1 MESKKLDQVENLNP
15 LNQWISYISCAAYGF
30 CFDFLCY
37 SHMYVKLKK
46 KLLQVNSDKIY
57 NSLKTAKTFK
67 KIFVTI
73 TNFTIS
79 ILFPHEKSVY
89 KL

>member
-15 LNQWISYISCAAYGF
+15 PNQWIFYISCAAYGF

-57 NSLKTAKTFK
+57 NSLNTAKLSK
-67 KIFVTI
+67 KLSLPLL
-73 TNFTIS
+73 IS
-79 ILFPHEKSVY
+79 QSVYCSHMEKSVY
-89 KL
+89 RF